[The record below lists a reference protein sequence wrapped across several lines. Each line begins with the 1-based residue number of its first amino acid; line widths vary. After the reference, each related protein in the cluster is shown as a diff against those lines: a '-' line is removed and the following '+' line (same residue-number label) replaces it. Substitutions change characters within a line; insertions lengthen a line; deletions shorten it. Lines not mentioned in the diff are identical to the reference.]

1 MPFDSFLKSATGS
14 FVGDLIGSTIS
25 YQRDKKSAK
34 RQMDFQ
40 ERMSSTAY
48 QRAMNDMRKAG
59 INPIMVSKLGGASTP
74 TGASIPSKDLSKIG
88 TNAVRNATTASQIQ
102 NLEANTRNTNEQAK
116 VHSTTAELNS
126 AKSLVEYQRAKTEQ
140 LIQQEKRANI
150 EGKKIANTLALQTQ
164 QYFQKLG
171 YPPQVLT
178 ARWQNIAGTY
188 IWENLDERNKQKAIK
203 LINDFA
209 TKSANNAQK
218 FVDDP
223 VGTFMNIAKG
233 LF

>member
-1 MPFDSFLKSATGS
+1 MPFDKFLQSATGS
-14 FVGDLIGSTIS
+14 FVGDLIGSTIN

-34 RQMDFQ
+34 RQMNFQ
-40 ERMSSTAY
+40 ERMSNTAY
-48 QRAMNDMRKAG
+48 QRAMNDMRAAG
-59 INPIMVSKLGGASTP
+59 INPLMVSKLGGASTP

-88 TNAVRNATTASQIQ
+88 SNAVKNASTASQIQ
-102 NLEANTRNTNEQAK
+102 NLQANTKNTLEQAK
-116 VHSTTAELNS
+116 VHSTTSELNS

-140 LIQQEKRANI
+140 LIQQEKRASI

-164 QYFQKLG
+164 QYFKKLG

-218 FVDDP
+218 FVNDP